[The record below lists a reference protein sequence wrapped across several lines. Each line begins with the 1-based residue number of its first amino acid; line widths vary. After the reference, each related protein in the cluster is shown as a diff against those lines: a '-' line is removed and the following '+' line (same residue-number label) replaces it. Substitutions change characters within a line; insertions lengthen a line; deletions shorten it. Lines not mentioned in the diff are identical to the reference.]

1 MGGGGRMS
9 VHYENINSK
18 IHLFSTL
25 KGVRSRILIQSAL
38 NYEIIN
44 INLIKFV
51 GYPFNVSGFFP
62 FFFFNTRPHSSR
74 TKKALRVNSVIKT
87 H

>member
-1 MGGGGRMS
+1 MS

-25 KGVRSRILIQSAL
+25 KGVQSRILIQSAL

-51 GYPFNVSGFFP
+51 GYPFNVSGV
-62 FFFFNTRPHSSR
+62 FFFLFLFFFSFYIRPHSSR